1 MEWNP
6 TPPEHT
12 VESDTVIWR
21 YMDLPRFIS
30 MLSTSLWFT
39 RAADFRDDP
48 FEGFCDARHR
58 EFPVDEHGAGPLSRI
73 GPTTVSLERM
83 FAEGS
88 YSNAEI
94 CRNARD
100 YLYVNSWCLAN
111 ESMAMWQIYG
121 SLTCGVAVTSTV
133 GQFQGALRVQPAERQ
148 QFLFGKIKYHDIL
161 QRLRRLRETSAMEH
175 SRPAQSGS
183 ARCSHWVFTSAP
195 ATYTKTNGGLLYTK
209 TRVSTALRFLSIWSR

>member
-73 GPTTVSLERM
+73 GSTTVSLERM

-94 CRNARD
+94 
-100 YLYVNSWCLAN
+100 
-111 ESMAMWQIYG
+111 
-121 SLTCGVAVTSTV
+121 
-133 GQFQGALRVQPAERQ
+133 
-148 QFLFGKIKYHDIL
+148 L
-161 QRLRRLRETSAMEH
+161 QKCAGLSLRELVV
-175 SRPAQSGS
+175 SRKRVDGHVAGMSGRS
-183 ARCSHWVFTSAP
+183 
-195 ATYTKTNGGLLYTK
+195 
-209 TRVSTALRFLSIWSR
+209 